1 MSTPLSRDR
10 VAAVGDKS
18 QDLLPVF
25 WALGTALFEAQHLE
39 SGLCV
44 LLALLNRKHVLSA
57 PAGISPL
64 DDAESRKTLGE
75 LFADVRRRKYLS
87 PKQKGAVQDA
97 IDARN
102 ALIHA
107 YWSAEKIQ
115 AMLTPAGRKWVFKDL
130 RRIQA
135 LCRRAG
141 KIVDVLINQYLKA
154 FDTSLEAL
162 SDPMREQ
169 WQSGIEP
176 PPEVLQRKEMP

>member
-1 MSTPLSRDR
+1 MNAPAPRTGSPPGD
-10 VAAVGDKS
+10 DKS
-18 QDLLPVF
+18 ADLLPVF

-39 SGLCV
+39 SGLC
-44 LLALLNRKHVLSA
+44 LLLSLLNRKHVLSG
-57 PAGISPL
+57 PASASPL
-64 DDAESRKTLGE
+64 DDAESRKSLGE

-87 PKQKGAVQDA
+87 PKQKAAVKNA

-115 AMLTPAGRKWVFKDL
+115 AMLTPAGREWVFDDL

-135 LCRRAG
+135 LCKKAG

-169 WQSGIEP
+169 WRSGIEP
-176 PPEVLQRKEMP
+176 PPEVLE